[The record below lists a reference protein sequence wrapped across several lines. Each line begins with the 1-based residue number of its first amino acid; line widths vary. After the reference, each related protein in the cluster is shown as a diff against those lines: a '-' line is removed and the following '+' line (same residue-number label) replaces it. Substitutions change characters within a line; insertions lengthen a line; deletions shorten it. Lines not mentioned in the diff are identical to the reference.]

1 MRYCHRPF
9 ASVDEMDATLIQN
22 INARVGRGDL
32 LYHLGDWSFRDA
44 EKFRKRINCP
54 NIHFIMGNHDKDRNV
69 YERIF
74 TTVRDLNKIT
84 IRRSDRKYEL
94 VLCHYA
100 MRVWNKSHHGV
111 WHLYGHSHNT
121 LPDDPNSLSFD
132 VGVDAV
138 AQRAIG
144 MSREDHLADWTD
156 QLSPDDYR
164 PISLDEVE
172 ALMETKAYK
181 PVDHHGNR

>member
-1 MRYCHRPF
+1 
-9 ASVDEMDATLIQN
+9 MDATIIQN
-22 INARVGRGDL
+22 INARVGRGDI

-44 EKFRKRINCP
+44 ERYRKRINCP
-54 NIHFIMGNHDKDRNV
+54 NIHFIMGNHDKDRNA

-84 IRRSDRKYEL
+84 IRRNDRKYEI

-100 MRVWNKSHHGV
+100 LRVWNKSHHGV

-121 LPDDPNSLSFD
+121 LADDPNSLSFD
-132 VGVDAV
+132 AGIDAV

-144 MSREDHLADWTD
+144 MSREDNDLELWHD

-172 ALMETKAYK
+172 ALMGTKAYK